1 MTEYTNYN
9 DFYTVEH
16 FEDLYPGLPPV
27 AHEILARR
35 ANERLSQLFDVLDS
49 MSLSE
54 RFGVEPADIDPD
66 LNIIH

>member
-1 MTEYTNYN
+1 MADYTNYN
-9 DFYTVEH
+9 DFYNVEH
-16 FEDLYPGLPPV
+16 FEQLYPGLPPI

-54 RFGVEPADIDPD
+54 RFGVEPEDIEPE
-66 LNIIH
+66 LNIN